1 MRLVF
6 APMLRAALALSLLTA
21 TGGLSLSATPLGT
34 SRVAPQNSGERILLF
49 ILPEG
54 DAKKPKKSDNALA
67 LRDKVRETLRDS
79 GIYDVLTFSND
90 HPQIKRAIL
99 ERTLDALDIITP
111 ISQEAMQRISLV
123 MGASKFLSLVP
134 SEQPKGFKAEL
145 LLMELKGPQTWQ
157 TRLSE
162 TISTG
167 DVIGTQTFEVAN
179 KKLKVRINKE
189 DALTILSDLVTVRM
203 GLPSQLNDKLAP
215 LKNAQPKP
223 ETPKDEKPKPE
234 NPKPEN
240 PQPTTAENGGN
251 QVTNP
256 PENPM
261 PSNPTTKKPPK
272 ESVTKKP
279 ERTQPPRKENSPPIT
294 VGTPNGAGAD
304 IIANSEQLPLNVQ
317 KADSEEQLRR
327 YRQEGDLA
335 NVIFSLR
342 RAINDRPQDI
352 LLRQQL
358 VQVYQ
363 DKGLNDE
370 ALSEVERSLLMQPN
384 DPVLLRLYGGVLL
397 ARGDVPKS
405 LKAFRD
411 AIRLDP
417 KDIRAQI
424 ALGDALLA
432 DNQFKEAFEVYDT
445 AAKNAPESPLPHR
458 RLARALLSRA
468 ASDLAS
474 YGASIE
480 AIQRARAKTPPT
492 DTDSYRDDYVA
503 IIKVLESRLKD
514 MLGEI
519 QAGYQGYKQGKFKV
533 NDLNR
538 ALGDIKE
545 RSKAAEDY
553 LEKLP
558 AALAL
563 ENIHAGYQQGASFV
577 TQAISLF
584 RAWLQ
589 DGDGATESAFQT
601 AQVNANREINASSMR
616 LKASKER
623 NPAPVEPQENN
634 TNQN

>member
-6 APMLRAALALSLLTA
+6 ALLVRVSLSLLLLTL
-21 TGGLSLSATPLGT
+21 TLTVRLSASPLA
-34 SRVAPQNSGERILLF
+34 SFRNAPQNSGERILLF

-54 DAKKPKKSDNALA
+54 DPKKPKKNDTGLT

-79 GIYDVLTFSND
+79 GQFDVLTFGAD
-90 HPQIKRAIL
+90 HAQIKRAIL
-99 ERTLDALDIITP
+99 ERTLDPIDIITP

-134 SEQPKGFKAEL
+134 SEAAKGFKAEL
-145 LLMELKGPQTWQ
+145 LLMQLQGPQTWQ

-167 DVIGTQTFEVAN
+167 DVIGTQVFEVAG
-179 KKLKVRINKE
+179 KKLKVKINRE

-203 GLPSQLNDKLAP
+203 GLPSQLNEKLTP

-223 ETPKDEKPKPE
+223 PKETKEPPTKPVDV
-234 NPKPEN
+234 NPTP
-240 PQPTTAENGGN
+240 
-251 QVTNP
+251 VTP
-256 PENPM
+256 PENPN
-261 PSNPTTKKPPK
+261 PPTTKPPK
-272 ESVTKKP
+272 ETVKKP
-279 ERTQPPRKENSPPIT
+279 DRPSNTRKENTPPIN

-304 IIANSEQLPLNVQ
+304 IVANAEQLPLNVQ
-317 KADSEEQLRR
+317 RADSEEQLRR

-342 RAINDRPQDI
+342 RAINERPQDV

-363 DKGLNDE
+363 DRGLLE
-370 ALSEVERSLLMQPN
+370 AAFSEAERSLLLQPN

-397 ARGDVPKS
+397 AKGDVPNS

-417 KDIRAQI
+417 KDIRTQI
-424 ALGDALLA
+424 SLGDALLA
-432 DNQFKEAFEVYDT
+432 DNQFKDAFDVYEQ

-458 RLARALLSRA
+458 RLARALLSRS
-468 ASDLAS
+468 ASDLKS
-474 YGASIE
+474 YDASIE
-480 AIQRARAKTPPT
+480 EIQRARAKTPST
-492 DTDSYRDDYVA
+492 DTETYREDYVA
-503 IIKVLESRLKD
+503 IIRVIESRLKD

-589 DGDGATESAFQT
+589 DGDGASETALQT
-601 AQVNANREINASSMR
+601 AQVNANREINAASMR
-616 LKASKER
+616 LKTSKDR
-623 NPAPVEPQENN
+623 NTAPTEPQENN
-634 TNQN
+634 ANQN